1 MNGVQPENE
10 GGLDLRLGRKIPAK
24 RTEHHNRQ
32 WGGRDISQ
40 RVKKNKNRAGKSV
53 RYNSPQNTSS
63 IQIVTLTLVLTRYK
77 ITGV

>member
-32 WGGRDISQ
+32 WGEGHLTASE
-40 RVKKNKNRAGKSV
+40 KNKNRAGKSV